1 MFKKILA
8 FVLIFCL
15 CIGCA
20 GLSANAAKS
29 TNETTPTP
37 AKTVKTLG
45 AIEGAEDV
53 FEKVSE
59 NDTYALYLISKGS
72 RAGEFYM
79 ESKVTGTKWY
89 SNPTD
94 RDFSEE
100 GLAKS
105 PEASSQFTITV
116 YNVSSKSRRNY
127 NSYQGT
133 DKNKK
138 ITFAKTANGYLAT
151 YKLVNGNITIKLH
164 VEVTGNGLAVS
175 SDFTSSSKDIEK
187 NILTDISLLPCFGAS
202 LYGEEGYMLV
212 PDGSGALVYNN
223 NGKKK
228 AKAVNLQVY
237 GTDKAFS
244 VYRKSTKTVN
254 TALPVFGI
262 KNENTSLFAAI
273 EEGASS
279 AYVNAVSA
287 TEAGTY
293 NRAYFSFKLVGS
305 DTVSLD
311 ATGGN
316 SQLTGSEVYAP
327 EEPLLTF
334 VKVAYLP
341 LEKGSGYSEMADYY
355 RDYLGFKKGEVAST
369 PSLFLEIY
377 GGINKE
383 ESFYGIPM
391 TRFKKL
397 TTVKQAKTVATEL
410 SEKVSGEL
418 VISYLDMDSSL
429 ISGKIQNKFSIKG
442 SLGNKNSLKELQ
454 TLVNGNLYLEHNVL
468 KIKKGGN
475 GFSPFRDNAV
485 RISGSTIFDAIY
497 DICTG
502 VSTDSRYYISK
513 PTTIAK
519 IVKKYNTSMEKNGFN
534 SAYVNLATFS
544 TSDFNNKKYTSRGEG
559 IEALKAVIAEVAKD
573 DLLYA
578 PNDYALGIGKYL
590 TDIPVNSSS
599 YDLTDEDVPFYQLV
613 MSGVKEYSTV
623 SLNEHSNLNKLFLK
637 AVESGS
643 SIKFSIIYND
653 VTVIKDTDY
662 EYLFGASYSA
672 RKEQIIEYQNKL
684 EDVFAALGSRVV
696 KDHVILDGGVR
707 LVTFEGDKQILI
719 NFGELDAATSY
730 GTVKANDYLL
740 VERGE
745 D

>member
-29 TNETTPTP
+29 TNESTPTP
-37 AKTVKTLG
+37 AKTIKTLG
-45 AIEGAEDV
+45 KIEGTDNT
-53 FEKVSE
+53 FELVTE
-59 NDTYALYLISKGS
+59 NNSYALYLISKGS
-72 RAGEFYM
+72 RAGEFYL
-79 ESKVTGTKWY
+79 ESKVTGTKWF
-89 SNPTD
+89 SNPVS

-100 GLAKS
+100 GLAKN
-105 PEASSQFTITV
+105 PEASSQFTIAV
-116 YNVSSKSRRNY
+116 YNVTSKARRTY
-127 NSYQGT
+127 NSYHGT
-133 DKNKK
+133 DKNKN

-151 YKLVNGNITIKLH
+151 YKLVGGNIIIKLH
-164 VEVTGNGLAVS
+164 VEINEKGLVVS
-175 SDFTSSSKDIEK
+175 SDFSESSKNIEK

-202 LYGEEGYMLV
+202 SYGEEGYMLV

-228 AKAVNLQVY
+228 AKAVNVQVY
-237 GTDKAFS
+237 GMDKAFS
-244 VYRKSTKTVN
+244 PYKKSTLTVN
-254 TALPVFGI
+254 TALPVLGI
-262 KNENTSLFAAI
+262 KNEETSLFAII
-273 EEGASS
+273 EDGASS
-279 AYVNAVSA
+279 AYINAASA

-293 NRAYFSFKLVGS
+293 NRAYFSFKLIGS

-316 SQLTGSEVYAP
+316 SQLTGSEVYAH
-327 EEPLLTF
+327 EQPLITTMQ
-334 VKVAYLP
+334 VAYLP
-341 LEKGSGYSEMADYY
+341 LEKGAGYSEMAKFY
-355 RDYLGFKKGEVAST
+355 REYLNIEKQTVPTT

-397 TTVKQAKTVATEL
+397 TTVKQAKTVVTEL
-410 SEKVSGEL
+410 SDEISGEM
-418 VISYLDMDSSL
+418 VVSYLEMDSAL
-429 ISGKIQNKFSIKG
+429 ASGKAQKKFTIKG
-442 SLGNKNSLKELQ
+442 ALGNKKSLKELQ
-454 TLVNGNLYLEHNVL
+454 TLVNGNLYLEHNLL
-468 KIKKGGN
+468 KISKNGN
-475 GFSPFRDNAV
+475 GFLSFRDSAV
-485 RISGSTIFDAIY
+485 RISGSTIYDAIY

-502 VSTDSRYYISK
+502 VKAKKKIFVAK
-513 PTTIAK
+513 PDTLAG
-519 IVKKYNTSMEKNGFN
+519 IVTKYNANMTKNGFN
-534 SAYVNLATFS
+534 SAYVNLGTYS
-544 TSDFNNKKYTSRGEG
+544 VSDFNKKVYYSRGEA
-559 IEALKAVIAEVAKD
+559 IEILKGVINEVAVD

-578 PNDYALGIGKYL
+578 PNDYALNVGKFL
-590 TDIPVNSSS
+590 ADLPTNSSG

-623 SLNEHSNLNKLFLK
+623 SINEHSNLYEKFLK
-637 AVESGS
+637 AIESGS
-643 SIKFSIIYND
+643 SIKFSVVYGD

-662 EYLFGASYSA
+662 EYLFGASYAA

-684 EDVFAALGSRVV
+684 EDVYSALGSRVV
-696 KDHVILDGGVR
+696 KDHVILDNGVR
-707 LVTFEGDKQILI
+707 LVTFDTDKQILV
-719 NFGELDAATSY
+719 NFGELDAETPY

-745 D
+745 E